1 MTPYVYPEKNILQEE
16 MKNRVIPKLRGRE
29 KEKEKIIARRSIIN
43 NDYRNLS
50 KQKINDNRGG
60 LELQKERRTME

>member
-1 MTPYVYPEKNILQEE
+1 
-16 MKNRVIPKLRGRE
+16 MKNQVIPKLRGGEE
-29 KEKEKIIARRSIIN
+29 KKERIVARRSIIN

-50 KQKINDNRGG
+50 KQKINNRRG